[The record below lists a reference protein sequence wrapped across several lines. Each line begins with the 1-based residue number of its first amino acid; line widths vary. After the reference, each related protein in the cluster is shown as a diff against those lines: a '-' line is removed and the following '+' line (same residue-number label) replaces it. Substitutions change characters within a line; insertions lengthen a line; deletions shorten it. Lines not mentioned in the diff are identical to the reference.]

1 MDSSATDLAGKVAI
15 ITGASS
21 GLGLACAEALAGEG
35 VRLVLSGRRADR
47 LAAFAERFPGTRVQ
61 AGDITDPAVIDQLFA
76 LADDAFGSVDIVF
89 NNAGYMT
96 SGPIETIDIDR
107 VAGMVRINVEAAFRV
122 MYTAAKLFRR
132 TGRGHLVNTS
142 SILGTKVGLETGA
155 YAGTKYAI
163 EALAEALRME
173 VARSDI
179 RITNLQPGLIATE
192 LHREYEVSIAKAR
205 NIQHPLVPAD
215 VARALLFALKQPAH
229 VRVPTIMISPGE
241 SAL

>member
-1 MDSSATDLAGKVAI
+1 MELKGKVAI

-35 VRLVLSGRRADR
+35 VRLVLGGRRVDR
-47 LAAFAERFPGTRVQ
+47 LEDFARRFPGTRAVS
-61 AGDITDPAVIDQLFA
+61 GDITEPAAIAALFA
-76 LADDAFGSVDIVF
+76 EAETAFGQVDIVF

-96 SGPIETIDIDR
+96 SGTIEQIDIDR
-107 VAGMVRINVEAAFRV
+107 VAAMVRLNVEAAYRV
-122 MYTAAKLFRR
+122 MYTAMKHFRR
-132 TGRGHLVNTS
+132 VGSGHLVNTS
-142 SILGTKVGLETGA
+142 SILGLKVGLESGA

-192 LHREYEVSIAKAR
+192 LHREYEVSIAKQR
-205 NIQHPLVPAD
+205 SIDHPLQPAD
-215 VARALLFALKQPAH
+215 VAQALLFALKQPPH
-229 VRVPTIMISPGE
+229 VRVPAILISPGE

>member
-1 MDSSATDLAGKVAI
+1 MDLTGKVAI

-35 VRLVLSGRRADR
+35 VRLVLGGRRVDR
-47 LAAFAERFPGTRVQ
+47 LEALAARFPGTRTL
-61 AGDITDPAVIDQLFA
+61 AGDITDPAAIDALFA
-76 LADDAFGSVDIVF
+76 LADEAFGSVDIVF

-96 SGPIETIDIDR
+96 SGSIEEIDIDR
-107 VAGMVRINVEAAFRV
+107 VAAMVRINVEAAYRV
-122 MYTAAKLFRR
+122 MYTAMKRFRR
-132 TGRGHLVNTS
+132 TGHGHLVNTS
-142 SILGTKVGLETGA
+142 SILGLKVGLESGA
-155 YAGTKYAI
+155 YAGTKFAI

-192 LHREYEVSIAKAR
+192 LHREYEVSIAR
-205 NIQHPLVPAD
+205 QRSIDHPLQPAD

-229 VRVPTIMISPGE
+229 VRVPAILISPGE